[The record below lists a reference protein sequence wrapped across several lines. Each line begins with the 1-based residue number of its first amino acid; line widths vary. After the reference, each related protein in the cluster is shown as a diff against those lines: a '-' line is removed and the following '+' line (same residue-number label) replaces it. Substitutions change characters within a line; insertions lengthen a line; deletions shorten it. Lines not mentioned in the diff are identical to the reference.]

1 MKLVLFLR
9 RKAPCQ
15 FSMCPNLSDPHF
27 RVSPV
32 QLHALLNVPAS
43 CGCEV
48 WASAVLGRDL
58 RAIDVYRGM
67 LRVSFGDCMDTGR
80 VGTHGRSLLPFV
92 VKVVVSFPRRRAN
105 LGAARTR
112 LVGFSWGSPLAP
124 FLDVGC
130 SPLLLSPRIFSA
142 IRTRPRFGPQR
153 YPRRARFDSRGVSRT
168 YVRWILFLFVLHR
181 GSCSPISPSLRL
193 RGFRGWDPGRCR
205 RGGVCP
211 PGKPHPVLDGRR
223 RTKGDRGG
231 KREGGKGNRKDTIGP
246 SEPEQKRGGSG
257 RTRVEPA
264 WTWRTSLPSQEAG

>member
-1 MKLVLFLR
+1 
-9 RKAPCQ
+9 
-15 FSMCPNLSDPHF
+15 MCPSLSDPHF

-32 QLHALLNVPAS
+32 QLHASLNGSAS

-80 VGTHGRSLLPFV
+80 VGTHGRSLLPLV

-130 SPLLLSPRIFSA
+130 SPLLLSPGIFSA
-142 IRTRPRFGPQR
+142 FRTRPRFGPQR
-153 YPRRARFDSRGVSRT
+153 YPRRARFDSRGIS
-168 YVRWILFLFVLHR
+168 YADVRWVQFLFVLYR
-181 GSCSPISPSLRL
+181 GSCSPISPFLRL

-205 RGGVCP
+205 RGRGGR

-223 RTKGDRGG
+223 RTKGNRSGRGERG
-231 KREGGKGNRKDTIGP
+231 VGQRRKGNRKDTIGP